1 MKEKARRKRKNER
14 KGQKQGTKRKQKQ
27 RQEGRKKEK
36 KKKERQIKRNRKRGR
51 PKRAKGERKRNTENK
66 QKMPFSGGKQGF
78 FSVLNNQKTKPKKNQ
93 TTKTTKINK
102 EGLGP
107 SEVALWATSP
117 DP

>member
-1 MKEKARRKRKNER
+1 M
-14 KGQKQGTKRKQKQ
+14 
-27 RQEGRKKEK
+27 
-36 KKKERQIKRNRKRGR
+36 
-51 PKRAKGERKRNTENK
+51 AKGERKRNTENK
-66 QKMPFSGGKQGF
+66 QKMPCSGGKTRFF
-78 FSVLNNQKTKPKKNQ
+78 FSVLNNQKTKPKKNK